1 MAEGGLPVSDALV
14 AHVDRCLGCQACE
27 AACPSGIPYRALL
40 QDGRAF
46 LRSARDPL
54 PSLYRGL
61 VHGTRSRALVAL
73 GYRLARAADRL
84 GLLAI
89 FGRRLARGL
98 KDLPHRPSIRRRTPA
113 RPRPTGPLVSLFL
126 GCTADLDSAT
136 LNAAIVLLETL
147 GHTVEIPKTQ
157 ACCGALARHA
167 GFSAL
172 AERQERR
179 NRRAFTTTTPLVAV
193 ASGCA
198 GALHH
203 YDPPA
208 EGTFPPVYDIHRFLV
223 ERTAFTDL
231 TFMPLTQTVAIHEP
245 CSLRYD
251 LKEAAYMR
259 RLLEQ
264 IPGITL
270 VAAPGNDLCCGA
282 AGDYF
287 LREPKTAQALSD
299 TKALA
304 LIRQNPDIIVS
315 ANIGCVLHISAALAR
330 QGRNIPVVH
339 PLLVLARQLPPPVGP

>member
-27 AACPSGIPYRALL
+27 AACPSGVPYRALL

-61 VHGTRSRALVAL
+61 VYGTRSRALVAL
-73 GYRLARAADRL
+73 GYRLARAASRL
-84 GLLAI
+84 GLFAV
-89 FGRRLARGL
+89 FKPHLARAL
-98 KDLPHRPSIRRRTPA
+98 KDLPARPSIRRRTPA
-113 RPRPTGPLVSLFL
+113 RQGPAGGLVSLFL
-126 GCTADLDSAT
+126 GCTADLDSET
-136 LNAAIVLLETL
+136 INAAIVVLETL

-167 GFSAL
+167 GFTAL

-179 NRRAFTTTTPLVAV
+179 NRQAFATTAPLVAI

-198 GALHH
+198 AALHH

-208 EGTFPPVYDIHRFLV
+208 EGPFPPVYDIHRFLV
-223 ERTAFTDL
+223 ERTAFKDVA
-231 TFMPLTQTVAIHEP
+231 FRPLTQTVAIHEP

-251 LKEAAYMR
+251 LKGAAYVR
-259 RLLEQ
+259 QLLEQ

-270 VAAPGNDLCCGA
+270 VTAPGNDLCCGA

-315 ANIGCVLHISAALAR
+315 ANIGCVLHVSAALAR
-330 QGRNIPVVH
+330 QGRNIPLVH
-339 PLLVLARQLPPPVGP
+339 PLLVLARQLPPPVEP